1 MSNTIQNTNAFDN
14 SFTNPFDFDSDEEE
28 MMSVAALEPMTLP
41 TLKLTRQNAVMPQK
55 VIHP

>member
-41 TLKLTRQNAVMPQK
+41 TLKLTRQNAVMP
-55 VIHP
+55 